1 MNSKDIGSIG
11 EQIAILKLLE
21 LGLSVSKPIGDND
34 RYDLILDKENILYKI
49 QVKASKGT
57 EDSVAFYTC
66 SSQAHRGKGRSL
78 YTLEEVDYFLLVD
91 IVTKQVFILPN
102 DGKRSSIIIRYT
114 QSNSRND
121 NSNYADNFLLNYDKI

>member
-11 EQIAILKLLE
+11 EHIAILKLLE

-34 RYDLILDKENILYKI
+34 RYDLIIDKENILYKI
-49 QVKASKGT
+49 QVKSSKGT
-57 EDSVAFYTC
+57 QDSVVFYTC

-121 NSNYADNFLLNYDKI
+121 NSNYAGNFLLNYDKI